1 MRRSA
6 APSVRAAK
14 KMKFSPPYVAGN
26 KADTARNSNCSA
38 TNLPEVV
45 QQANPNQVS
54 ILFTS
59 VFRRSLQDSFAQQL
73 TLLVLSMAGLLKNIK
88 LSKFTISCFFLI

>member
-14 KMKFSPPYVAGN
+14 KMKFFPPFVAGN

-38 TNLPEVV
+38 TNSLAFV
-45 QQANPNQVS
+45 QPANPNQVS

-59 VFRRSLQDSFAQQL
+59 VFRRSLQD
-73 TLLVLSMAGLLKNIK
+73 
-88 LSKFTISCFFLI
+88 FLHRN

>member
-14 KMKFSPPYVAGN
+14 KMKFCPPFVAGN
-26 KADTARNSNCSA
+26 KADSARNSNCSP
-38 TNLPEVV
+38 TNSLAFV
-45 QQANPNQVS
+45 QPANPSQVS

-59 VFRRSLQDSFAQQL
+59 VFRGSLQDLFAKQL
-73 TLLVLSMAGLLKNIK
+73 TLLVLSIARLLKNIK
-88 LSKFTISCFFLI
+88 L